1 LKKKKKRRKKK
12 KEKKDERKKTHTTTT
27 PTQKIFGHPQS
38 PERVEE
44 HYHLESLGY
53 YYYSLFFVSS
63 VHRLPSPAS
72 AASAAPPARIALGKV
87 GRPIGDVNSTASAL
101 SLVAVFAFAF
111 ARSNSSV
118 GAAHALSISNQNNF
132 CTMF

>member
-1 LKKKKKRRKKK
+1 VVFFSLKVAKSNVCSSSTTTLKKKRKKKKTFFGRILKKKKRRKKK

-53 YYYSLFFVSS
+53 YYYSLSS
-63 VHRLPSPAS
+63 LSLQFTAFHLLPLPRLPP
-72 AASAAPPARIALGKV
+72 RQHV
-87 GRPIGDVNSTASAL
+87 
-101 SLVAVFAFAF
+101 
-111 ARSNSSV
+111 
-118 GAAHALSISNQNNF
+118 
-132 CTMF
+132 